1 MQSDSLTAPVSKA
14 AFRTSW
20 VISGLL
26 ILFLVFDGI
35 GKVMMIEPV
44 KKACAELGI
53 VESVVPG
60 IGAVLVA
67 STILYA
73 IPATSILGAI
83 LLTGYLGGAIS
94 THVRLGGPA
103 FPIVFASIMGV
114 LVWLALVL
122 RVPRLRTLIPLKR

>member
-1 MQSDSLTAPVSKA
+1 MHSDSLTTPVSKA
-14 AFRTSW
+14 AWWTSW
-20 VISGLL
+20 ILSGLL
-26 ILFLVFDGI
+26 ILFLAFDGV
-35 GKVMMIEPV
+35 GKVLMIEPV

-53 VESVVPG
+53 TESVVPG
-60 IGAVLVA
+60 IGAVLIG

-103 FPIVFASIMGV
+103 FPIVFASILGV

-122 RVPRLRTLIPLKR
+122 REPRLRSLIPLRR

>member
-1 MQSDSLTAPVSKA
+1 MPIDSLTAPVSKA
-14 AFRTSW
+14 AYWTSW
-20 VISGLL
+20 GISGLL
-26 ILFLVFDGI
+26 ILFLAFDGI
-35 GKVMMIEPV
+35 GKVMMIDPV

-67 STILYA
+67 STCLYA

-94 THVRLGGPA
+94 THVRMGGPA
-103 FPIVFASIMGV
+103 FPVVFASIMGV
-114 LVWLALVL
+114 LVWLALFL
-122 RVPRLRTLIPLKR
+122 REPRLRSLIPFKR

>member
-1 MQSDSLTAPVSKA
+1 MPTDSLTAPVSKA
-14 AFRTSW
+14 AYWTSW
-20 VISGLL
+20 GISGLL
-26 ILFLVFDGI
+26 ILFLAFDGI
-35 GKVMMIEPV
+35 GKVMLIDPV

-94 THVRLGGPA
+94 THVRLGGPV
-103 FPIVFASIMGV
+103 FPVVFASIMGV
-114 LVWLALVL
+114 LVWFALFL
-122 RVPRLRTLIPLKR
+122 REPRLRSLVPLKR